1 MGESVTGIP
10 LQKMHHLS
18 MDCPSVN
25 LNVFDSLNTEC
36 NLFPYLINI
45 GSCGHV
51 VHGAFK
57 TGVQSVKNLL
67 ERYLYLNQFFFRSLF
82 EFLCYLGGCRRAFSS
97 SKGSNC
103 GSCNSTFSFTYSKQ
117 KTEKQ

>member
-1 MGESVTGIP
+1 
-10 LQKMHHLS
+10 

-51 VHGAFK
+51 VNGAFK

-67 ERYLYLNQFFFRSLF
+67 ERYLYLNQFFF
-82 EFLCYLGGCRRAFSS
+82 
-97 SKGSNC
+97 
-103 GSCNSTFSFTYSKQ
+103 
-117 KTEKQ
+117 